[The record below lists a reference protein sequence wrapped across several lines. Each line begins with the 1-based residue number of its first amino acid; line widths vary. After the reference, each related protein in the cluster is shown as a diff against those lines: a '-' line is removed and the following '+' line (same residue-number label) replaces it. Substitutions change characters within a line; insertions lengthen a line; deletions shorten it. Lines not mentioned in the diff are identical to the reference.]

1 MTTPA
6 NTKAPLPSGIISY
19 EDYIAKNKAK
29 GTGSASGAM
38 DQGAFLTLFTTQLK
52 NQNPLDPV
60 KNEAFVAQLAQF
72 SQLEATTS
80 MKTSMETMV
89 QSMQGDKMLAGASMI
104 GRKVAVPNAPAT
116 LLGGQP
122 VQASV
127 DLPNGADG
135 VQLQILDS
143 KGQVVRKLT
152 YPAQPSGAMK
162 LSWDGMSDSGAAM
175 PDGSYTMQVLASSQ
189 GKALQPVVNM
199 FSTVRSVSNAGTG
212 DNTWLLEVD
221 GGKSVSL
228 ADVKQIAF

>member
-1 MTTPA
+1 MATTASTPK
-6 NTKAPLPSGIISY
+6 TPLPSGIVSY
-19 EDYIAKNKAK
+19 EDYIAKNKVKA
-29 GTGSASGAM
+29 TSSTM

-80 MKTSMETMV
+80 MKASMEAMV
-89 QSMQGDKMLAGASMI
+89 QSMQGDKMLAGAAMI
-104 GRKVAVPNAPAT
+104 GRKVAVPNAPAM

-135 VQLQILDS
+135 VQMKILDNR
-143 KGQVVRKLT
+143 GQVVRKMI
-152 YPAQPSGAMK
+152 YPAQSPGSMK
-162 LSWDGMSDSGAAM
+162 LAWDGMSDTGASM
-175 PDGSYTMQVLASSQ
+175 PDGAYTMQVLASSL
-189 GKALQPVVNM
+189 GKAVQPVVNM

-228 ADVKQIAF
+228 ANVKQIAY

>member
-1 MTTPA
+1 MATATTA
-6 NTKAPLPSGIISY
+6 KAPLPSGIVSY
-19 EDYIAKNKAK
+19 EDYVAKNKVKAP
-29 GTGSASGAM
+29 SNAM

-72 SQLEATTS
+72 SQLEATTA
-80 MKTSMETMV
+80 MKASMETMV
-89 QSMQGDKMLAGASMI
+89 QSMQGDKMLAGAAMI
-104 GRKVAVPNAPAT
+104 GRKVAVPNAPAM

-135 VQLQILDS
+135 VQMQIMDNR
-143 KGQVVRKLT
+143 GQVVRKLI
-152 YPAQPSGAMK
+152 YPAQSPGSMK
-162 LSWDGMSDSGAAM
+162 LAWDGMSDTGAAM
-175 PDGSYTMQVLASSQ
+175 PDGAYTMQVLASSL
-189 GKALQPVVNM
+189 GKAVQPVVNM

-228 ADVKQIAF
+228 ANVKQIAY

>member
-1 MTTPA
+1 MATTASTP
-6 NTKAPLPSGIISY
+6 KAPLPSGIISY
-19 EDYIAKNKAK
+19 EEYTAKNKVKA
-29 GTGSASGAM
+29 TSTTM

-72 SQLEATTS
+72 SQLEATTA

-89 QSMQGDKMLAGASMI
+89 KSMQGDKMLAGASMI
-104 GRKVAVPNAPAT
+104 GRKVAVPNAPAM

-135 VQLQILDS
+135 VQMQIMDGR
-143 KGQVVRKLT
+143 GQVVRKMI
-152 YPAQPSGAMK
+152 YPAQSPGSMK
-162 LSWDGMSDSGAAM
+162 LAWDGMSDSGASM
-175 PDGSYTMQVLASSQ
+175 PDGAYTMQVLASSL
-189 GKALQPVVNM
+189 GKAVQPVVNM
-199 FSTVRSVSNAGTG
+199 FSTVRSVSNAGTA

-228 ADVKQIAF
+228 ANVKQIAY

>member
-1 MTTPA
+1 M
-6 NTKAPLPSGIISY
+6 PSGIISY
-19 EDYIAKNKAK
+19 EDYIAKNKVKA
-29 GTGSASGAM
+29 TSTTM

-72 SQLEATTS
+72 SQLEATTA

-89 QSMQGDKMLAGASMI
+89 QSMKGDKMLAGASMI

-122 VQASV
+122 VRFPPRLDRV
-127 DLPNGADG
+127 GCG
-135 VQLQILDS
+135 VQMQIFDS
-143 KGQVVRKLT
+143 RGQVVRKMI
-152 YPAQPSGAMK
+152 YPAQSPGSMK
-162 LSWDGMSDSGAAM
+162 LAWDGMSDSGAAM
-175 PDGSYTMQVLASSQ
+175 PDGAYTMQVLASSL
-189 GKALQPVVNM
+189 GKAVQPVVNM
-199 FSTVRSVSNAGTG
+199 FSTVRSVSNAGTA

-228 ADVKQIAF
+228 ADVKQIAY

>member
-1 MTTPA
+1 MATTA
-6 NTKAPLPSGIISY
+6 STSKAPLPSGIISY
-19 EDYIAKNKAK
+19 EDYTAKNKVKA
-29 GTGSASGAM
+29 TSTTM

-80 MKTSMETMV
+80 MKASMEAMV
-89 QSMQGDKMLAGASMI
+89 QSMQGDKMLAGAAMI
-104 GRKVAVPNAPAT
+104 GRKVAVPNAPAM

-135 VQLQILDS
+135 VQMQILDS
-143 KGQVVRKLT
+143 RGQVVRKLI
-152 YPAQPSGAMK
+152 YPAQSPGSMK
-162 LSWDGMSDSGAAM
+162 LAWDGMSDSGASM
-175 PDGSYTMQVLASSQ
+175 PDGAYTMQVLASSI
-189 GKALQPVVNM
+189 GKAVQPVVNM
-199 FSTVRSVSNAGTG
+199 FSTVRSVSNAGTA

-228 ADVKQIAF
+228 ANVKQIAY

>member
-1 MTTPA
+1 MATTASTPK
-6 NTKAPLPSGIISY
+6 TPLPSGIVSY
-19 EDYIAKNKAK
+19 EDYIAKNKVKA
-29 GTGSASGAM
+29 TSSTM

-72 SQLEATTS
+72 SQLEATTA
-80 MKTSMETMV
+80 MKASMENMAK
-89 QSMQGDKMLAGASMI
+89 SMQGDKMLAGASMI
-104 GRKVAVPNAPAT
+104 GRKVAVPNAPAM

-135 VQLQILDS
+135 VQMKILDNR
-143 KGQVVRKLT
+143 GQVVRKLI
-152 YPAQPSGAMK
+152 YPAQTPGSMK
-162 LSWDGMSDSGAAM
+162 LAWDGMSDTGASM
-175 PDGSYTMQVLASSQ
+175 PDGAYTMQVLASSL
-189 GKALQPVVNM
+189 GKAVQPTVNM

-228 ADVKQIAF
+228 ANVKQIAY

>member
-1 MTTPA
+1 MATTASTP
-6 NTKAPLPSGIISY
+6 KAPLPSGIVSY
-19 EDYIAKNKAK
+19 EEYTAKNKVKA
-29 GTGSASGAM
+29 TSSTM

-72 SQLEATTS
+72 SQLEATTA
-80 MKTSMETMV
+80 MKASMENMAK
-89 QSMQGDKMLAGASMI
+89 SMQGDKMLAGASMI
-104 GRKVAVPNAPAT
+104 GRKVAVPNAPAM

-135 VQLQILDS
+135 VQMKILDNR
-143 KGQVVRKLT
+143 GQVVRKLI
-152 YPAQPSGAMK
+152 YPAQTPGSMK
-162 LSWDGMSDSGAAM
+162 LAWDGMSDSGAAM
-175 PDGSYTMQVLASSQ
+175 PDGAYTMQVLASSL
-189 GKALQPVVNM
+189 GKAVQPTVNM
-199 FSTVRSVSNAGTG
+199 FSTVRSVSSAGTG

-228 ADVKQIAF
+228 ADVKQIAY

>member
-1 MTTPA
+1 MATTAPT
-6 NTKAPLPSGIISY
+6 NKAPLPSGIVSY
-19 EDYIAKNKAK
+19 EDYIAKNKVKA
-29 GTGSASGAM
+29 TSTTM

-72 SQLEATTS
+72 SQLEATTAL
-80 MKTSMETMV
+80 KTSMETMV
-89 QSMQGDKMLAGASMI
+89 QSMQGDKMLAGAAMI
-104 GRKVAVPNAPAT
+104 GRKVAVPNAPAM

-135 VQLQILDS
+135 VQMQIMDS
-143 KGQVVRKLT
+143 RGQVVRKMI
-152 YPAQPSGAMK
+152 YPAQSPGSMK
-162 LSWDGMSDSGAAM
+162 LAWDGMSDTGAAM
-175 PDGSYTMQVLASSQ
+175 PDGAYTMQVLASSL
-189 GKALQPVVNM
+189 GKAVQPVVNM
-199 FSTVRSVSNAGTG
+199 FSTVRSVSNAGTA

-228 ADVKQIAF
+228 ANVKQIAY

>member
-1 MTTPA
+1 MATTA
-6 NTKAPLPSGIISY
+6 STRAPLPNGIISY
-19 EDYIAKNKAK
+19 EDYTAKNKVKA
-29 GTGSASGAM
+29 TSDTM

-60 KNEAFVAQLAQF
+60 KNEAFVAQLAQV
-72 SQLEATTS
+72 SQLEATTA
-80 MKTSMETMV
+80 MKASMETMV
-89 QSMQGDKMLAGASMI
+89 QSMQGDKMLAGAAMI
-104 GRKVAVPNAPAT
+104 GRKVAVPNAPAM

-135 VQLQILDS
+135 VQMQIMDNR
-143 KGQVVRKLT
+143 GQVVRKLI
-152 YPAQPSGAMK
+152 YPAQSPGSMK
-162 LSWDGMSDSGAAM
+162 LAWDGMSDTGAAM
-175 PDGSYTMQVLASSQ
+175 PDGAYTMQVLASSL
-189 GKALQPVVNM
+189 GKAVQPVVNM

-228 ADVKQIAF
+228 ANVKQIAY

>member
-1 MTTPA
+1 MATTASTP
-6 NTKAPLPSGIISY
+6 KAPLPSGIISY
-19 EDYIAKNKAK
+19 EDYTAKNKVKA
-29 GTGSASGAM
+29 TSTTM

-80 MKTSMETMV
+80 MKASMEAMV
-89 QSMQGDKMLAGASMI
+89 QSMQGDKMLAGAAMI
-104 GRKVAVPNAPAT
+104 GRKVAVPNAPAM

-127 DLPNGADG
+127 DMPNGADG
-135 VQLQILDS
+135 VQMKIMDNR
-143 KGQVVRKLT
+143 GQVVRKLI
-152 YPAQPSGAMK
+152 YPAQSPGSMK
-162 LSWDGMSDSGAAM
+162 LAWDGMSDTGAAM
-175 PDGSYTMQVLASSQ
+175 PDGAYTMQVLASSL
-189 GKALQPVVNM
+189 GKAVQPVVNM

-228 ADVKQIAF
+228 ANVKQIAY

>member
-1 MTTPA
+1 MATTA
-6 NTKAPLPSGIISY
+6 STRAPLPNGIIGY
-19 EDYIAKNKAK
+19 EDYTAKNKVKA
-29 GTGSASGAM
+29 TSDTM

-72 SQLEATTS
+72 SQLEATTA
-80 MKTSMETMV
+80 MKASIETMV
-89 QSMQGDKMLAGASMI
+89 QSMQGDKMLAGAAMI
-104 GRKVAVPNAPAT
+104 GRKVAVPNAPAM

-135 VQLQILDS
+135 VQMQIMDNR
-143 KGQVVRKLT
+143 GQVVRKLI
-152 YPAQPSGAMK
+152 YPAQSPGSMK
-162 LSWDGMSDSGAAM
+162 LAWDGMSDSGASM
-175 PDGSYTMQVLASSQ
+175 PDGAYTMQVLASSL
-189 GKALQPVVNM
+189 GKAVQPVVNM

-228 ADVKQIAF
+228 ANVKQIAY

>member
-1 MTTPA
+1 MATTASTP
-6 NTKAPLPSGIISY
+6 KAPLPSGIVSY
-19 EDYIAKNKAK
+19 EEYTAKNKVKA
-29 GTGSASGAM
+29 TSTTM

-72 SQLEATTS
+72 SQLEATTA

-89 QSMQGDKMLAGASMI
+89 KSMQGDKMLAGASMI
-104 GRKVAVPNAPAT
+104 GRKVAVPNAPAM

-135 VQLQILDS
+135 VQMQIFDS
-143 KGQVVRKLT
+143 RGQVVRKMI
-152 YPAQPSGAMK
+152 YPAQSPGSMK
-162 LSWDGMSDSGAAM
+162 LAWDGMSDSGASM
-175 PDGSYTMQVLASSQ
+175 PDGAYTMQVLASSL
-189 GKALQPVVNM
+189 GKAVQPVVNM
-199 FSTVRSVSNAGTG
+199 FSTVRSVSNAGTA

-228 ADVKQIAF
+228 ADVKQIAY